1 VISHSIFHTIQ
12 PWFSIGS
19 DRSETGIPSC
29 PNIPQGQAL
38 VYARFLVHFKPHL
51 EIFPKVWVILKRV
64 ISLRRRN
71 IDKHDLNS
79 LISTISNIYTY
90 IYIYIYIYVLY
101 IYIYI
106 LYPNWSPNWFSKHHF
121 PCSSHQLVGTRCVRS
136 RYLHEFQVAVT
147 TDLSM
152 KTFSASRGE
161 NGGETQRGRFIN
173 GARHGTALLSSNFS

>member
-1 VISHSIFHTIQ
+1 MISHSIFHTIQ

-51 EIFPKVWVILKRV
+51 EIFPKVWVILKCV
-64 ISLRRRN
+64 ISLHRRN

-90 IYIYIYIYVLY
+90 IYICIILY

-106 LYPNWSPNWFSKHHF
+106 PIDLPIDFPNII
-121 PCSSHQLVGTRCVRS
+121 SHAVPINSLELVVCGLDTSMSFKSLS
-136 RYLHEFQVAVT
+136 RPT
-147 TDLSM
+147 
-152 KTFSASRGE
+152 
-161 NGGETQRGRFIN
+161 
-173 GARHGTALLSSNFS
+173 